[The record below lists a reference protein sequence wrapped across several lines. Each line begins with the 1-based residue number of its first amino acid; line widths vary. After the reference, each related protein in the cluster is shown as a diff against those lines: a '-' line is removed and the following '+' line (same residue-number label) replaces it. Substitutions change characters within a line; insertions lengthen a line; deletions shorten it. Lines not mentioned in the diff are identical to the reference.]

1 MATTKVITD
10 LTEFNPGNPDY
21 VLNATNAVTVIN
33 AGGNQYNFNGVYG
46 KFGLRIGTTVLTG
59 VPSGHPI
66 AIINNGK
73 TSQISYTGTSSAGTA
88 TGPDGNTYTFYYGDI
103 TITVA
108 ADFGT
113 VSYYCQIH
121 GYMGGLNNF
130 VSVYSEAGLRM
141 PTGGA
146 FSGTPAEGMMRNDT
160 TQASEGSAS
169 TMQHYTGDNV
179 WKNFVNVA
187 PVPYSVKYLS
197 VAGGGGGQSGGG
209 GGGGLRGSDET
220 GGGGSTT
227 SLSLTPGTVYT
238 ITIGGG
244 AIGGNTGGTTTGT
257 GYSQGEPTKITG
269 SDISTI
275 ESTGGG
281 TGGTTSGFVFPST
294 RWGQDGG
301 SGGGGGRNHN
311 QNGSA
316 TSPTQGYN
324 GGSGTQTGS
333 LGGGGGGGA
342 GAVGQNGATSTSNPG
357 ANGGAGLSSS
367 ITGVPYA
374 GGGGAAGENQS
385 AAGTGGTGGGADGG
399 TGNSGIGDNA
409 PANFGGGGGGGYNVS
424 AHGAGGNGGSGVF
437 ILSVPTASYSGTTSG
452 SPTITTSGG
461 NTIMTFNGSGSY
473 TA

>member
-1 MATTKVITD
+1 MATTKVITELTD
-10 LTEFNPGNPDY
+10 L
-21 VLNATNAVTVIN
+21 
-33 AGGNQYNFNGVYG
+33 NQANSES
-46 KFGLRIGTTVLTG
+46 GL
-59 VPSGHPI
+59 
-66 AIINNGK
+66 K
-73 TSQISYTGTSSAGTA
+73 
-88 TGPDGNTYTFYYGDI
+88 
-103 TITVA
+103 
-108 ADFGT
+108 
-113 VSYYCQIH
+113 
-121 GYMGGLNNF
+121 
-130 VSVYSEAGLRM
+130 M

-146 FSGTPAEGMMRNDT
+146 FSGTPEEGMMRNDT
-160 TQASEGSAS
+160 TQSSEGSAS

-187 PVPYSVKYLS
+187 PVPYSVTYLS

-281 TGGTTSGFVFPST
+281 TGGTTSGYVFPST

-316 TSPTQGYN
+316 ISPTQGYN
-324 GGSGTQTGS
+324 GGSGTQSGS

-342 GAVGQNGATSTSNPG
+342 GAVGQNGATSTSSAG

-367 ITGVPYA
+367 ITGGPVFYA
-374 GGGGAAGENQS
+374 GGGGATGENQS
-385 AAGTGGTGGGADGG
+385 AAGTGGSGVGADGG
-399 TGNSGIGDNA
+399 TGNSGIGNNA
-409 PANFGGGGGGGYNVS
+409 TANTGGGGGGGYNVS

-437 ILSVPTASYSGTTSG
+437 ILRMTDATYNASGGVSG
-452 SPTITTSGG
+452 SPTVNQNVGG
-461 NTIMTFNGSGSY
+461 TGDTVIIFNGSGSY